1 MNNPDTD
8 DGRNEEEDGSQET
21 EGDVSLELRARR
33 LASNAVPVP
42 DRAAVHRTDVLERL
56 SVSSWLLV

>member
-1 MNNPDTD
+1 
-8 DGRNEEEDGSQET
+8 
-21 EGDVSLELRARR
+21 
-33 LASNAVPVP
+33 VPVP